1 MKNEIIAYLKKHGE
15 SLDADIAKEVG
26 LSLSKVR
33 PLLDDLTA
41 KGDIMSY
48 QSTKFVNGK
57 SIIGMRCRISGFIP
71 KAAPGRKSG
80 KVQLKLS

>member
-1 MKNEIIAYLKKHGE
+1 MKNEIITYLKKHGE
-15 SLDADIAKEVG
+15 SLDADIANEVG
-26 LSLSKVR
+26 LSLQKLL

-48 QSTKFVNGK
+48 QSTKFINGK
-57 SIIGMRCRISGFIP
+57 PMVGMRCRVSGFIP

-80 KVQLKLS
+80 KVQLKLT

>member
-15 SLDADIAKEVG
+15 SLDADIAKEIG
-26 LSLSKVR
+26 LPLPKIRS
-33 PLLDDLTA
+33 LLDELTS

-48 QSTKFVNGK
+48 QSIKFVNGK
-57 SIIGMRCRISGFIP
+57 PIVGVRCRVSGFIP